1 MNNVIDAD
9 YQIIQERTLPVIVS
23 EIKIIEQNVAKTAM
37 EGAIQIG
44 ERLQEA
50 KEQVGHGNFDT
61 WCKENLN
68 YNRRTAERFMKIA
81 SEYGGEN
88 GLISKTTTLSHLSIS
103 NALSL
108 LKVPEEDRE
117 KFAEEHPVEDMTNK
131 ALEEEIRKLKEEKA
145 TLEEEVWNVAK
156 DRSEIDGRLSDAEA
170 EVQRLQSELARA
182 EMDSEALEMQ
192 EMIDGMTEEIDA
204 LKEKLD
210 KANDKAKKV
219 KEDLKKEKDG
229 RQAAIEQAIGNQ
241 RQAMEQEIRKEVEV
255 ELVDARKHI
264 GELTGQID
272 QLEKRAANAGD
283 EKKVQFKLLVDQL
296 QQTFRSALDVVSQ
309 QTDDEM
315 QNKMSNA
322 LRIVVKSFEEVL

>member
-1 MNNVIDAD
+1 
-9 YQIIQERTLPVIVS
+9 
-23 EIKIIEQNVAKTAM
+23 
-37 EGAIQIG
+37 
-44 ERLQEA
+44 
-50 KEQVGHGNFDT
+50 
-61 WCKENLN
+61 
-68 YNRRTAERFMKIA
+68 
-81 SEYGGEN
+81 
-88 GLISKTTTLSHLSIS
+88 
-103 NALSL
+103 
-108 LKVPEEDRE
+108 
-117 KFAEEHPVEDMTNK
+117 MTNK

-182 EMDSEALEMQ
+182 ETDSEALEMQ

-296 QQTFRSALDVVSQ
+296 QQTFRSALEVVSQ

>member
-1 MNNVIDAD
+1 MSNIVEAD
-9 YQIIQERTLPVIVS
+9 YTVEYARTLPVIIG
-23 EIKIIEQNVAKTAM
+23 EIKIIEQNTARIVL
-37 EGAIQIG
+37 ENGIQIG
-44 ERLQEA
+44 ERLIEA
-50 KEQVGHGNFDT
+50 KEQVGHGGFGQ

-68 YNRRTAERFMKIA
+68 YSQDTAQKFMKLA
-81 SEYGGEN
+81 KEYGDDSSFLAN
-88 GLISKTTTLSHLSIS
+88 TATSRNFSIS

-108 LKVPEEDRE
+108 LKLPEEDRE
-117 KFAEEHPVEDMTNK
+117 KFVEEHPVEDMTNK

-182 EMDSEALEMQ
+182 ETDSENIEMQ

-229 RQAAIEQAIGNQ
+229 RQAAIDQALGNQ
-241 RQAMEQEIRKEVEV
+241 RHAMEQEIRKEVEA

-309 QTDDEM
+309 QTDEEM
-315 QNKMSNA
+315 QSKMNNA